1 VFKFISIFGRKGVLG
16 FIFLGFFRCSYL
28 FLAEASDSHSYKLV
42 SSVALTGGDL
52 SLQLV

>member
-1 VFKFISIFGRKGVLG
+1 VFKFISIFGRKAGLG
-16 FIFLGFFRCSYL
+16 FIFLGIFRCSYL
-28 FLAEASDSHSYKLV
+28 FLAEASDSHCCKLV